1 MRKFEDF
8 LLKAKET
15 YHEALKLLARGDF
28 LDAAEKSWWAVELMR
43 KALLV
48 SVGIPPEK
56 AETLEFSLPIF
67 ERLLKAIER
76 RDLLREYYR
85 FNSCLHVMGFYR
97 MLTSEE
103 EIAKTLEEV
112 DVWIKNIENLA
123 KKLSGVNLSKVVE
136 LMDEALRIKREIL
149 KANVKYHEALSK
161 ISELIRQTTSK

>member
-1 MRKFEDF
+1 MS
-8 LLKAKET
+8 KAKET

-123 KKLSGVNLSKVVE
+123 KKLSDVNLSKVVKI
-136 LMDEALRIKREIL
+136 MDEALRIKRKIL

>member
-1 MRKFEDF
+1 MRKFEDL
-8 LLKAKET
+8 LLKAKEV

-28 LDAAEKSWWAVELMR
+28 LDAAEKGWCAVELMR

-56 AETLEFSLPIF
+56 AESLEFSLPIF

-112 DVWIKNIENLA
+112 DIWIKNIENLT

-136 LMDEALRIKREIL
+136 IMDEALRIKREIL

>member
-8 LLKAKET
+8 LSKAKET

-48 SVGIPPEK
+48 SVRIPPEK
-56 AETLEFSLPIF
+56 AESLEFSLPIF

-112 DVWIKNIENLA
+112 DTWIRNIENIA